1 MRRAHVYISGDVQG
15 VFFRA
20 EARERARDRGLAGWI
35 RNLPDG
41 RVEAVF
47 EGPEAAVEALTAWCR
62 EGPRGARVTEVE
74 VDEEEPEGLER
85 FEVRRT
91 PA

>member
-1 MRRAHVYISGDVQG
+1 MRRVHVYISGDVQG

-20 EARERARDRGLAGWI
+20 EARGRARERGVAGWI

-41 RVEAVF
+41 RVEAIF
-47 EGPEAAVEALTAWCR
+47 EGQEDAVEALSAWCR
-62 EGPRGARVTEVE
+62 EGPRGARVTEVDAE
-74 VDEEEPEGLER
+74 EEEPEGLAG